1 MLSVEIDMINQIGVY
16 NGHTSLL
23 TFYCRKENPAVDYDN
38 KISGVEKEPYITGVD
53 EETDEEDEYEIK
65 QKDPQ
70 DEYYTIRD
78 DMNEYVDPNEQ

>member
-1 MLSVEIDMINQIGVY
+1 MIKKN
-16 NGHTSLL
+16 
-23 TFYCRKENPAVDYDN
+23 
-38 KISGVEKEPYITGVD
+38 SGVEKEPDITGVD